1 MNDIFLVIKGT
12 PGNLTYSA
20 YYNFKDMCGEEGIDS
35 NKIDKS
41 KLPVRI
47 DSLSGKSITILKVKV
62 K

>member
-12 PGNLTYSA
+12 PGKLSYSA
-20 YYNFKDMCGEEGIDS
+20 YYNFKNMCEEESIDS
-35 NKIDKS
+35 NKIDRS

-47 DSLSGKSITILKVKV
+47 DSLSGNSITILKVKV